1 MKKVA
6 PAASSIGAAGVAA
19 SNLVLNGG
27 TLAVTGGQSSTDR
40 SLTLGASGLDMGAAT
55 TNLTIG
61 ADVALLEVR
70 VRKAFL
76 TEEGQ
81 VFLRRAKK
89 LTQQMEELEL
99 LAFNIHQGWEAEV
112 RLALGEAAR
121 QQLEQMPRPA
131 HQDVKAARA
140 LNQQG
145 LDALKRGDAAA
156 AVTALQ
162 QAQRADPADVEVAGN
177 LGYANL
183 KLGQFKRAEQQLIY
197 ALSLA
202 PDRVSSWFNLGQVY
216 GALNQPEKATGAFAN
231 TYRFAQN
238 RIKTEGFLRQ
248 ALQNPENSAATRTAL
263 RQALALFGLSVDGP

>member
-1 MKKVA
+1 M
-6 PAASSIGAAGVAA
+6 
-19 SNLVLNGG
+19 NGIAQILS
-27 TLAVTGGQSSTDR
+27 LAVVLALAVPALAGPYEQAF
-40 SLTLGASGLDMGAAT
+40 GAVQRM
-55 TNLTIG
+55 
-61 ADVALLEVR
+61 
-70 VRKAFL
+70 
-76 TEEGQ
+76 
-81 VFLRRAKK
+81 
-89 LTQQMEELEL
+89 LTQSARNDETGLQ
-99 LAFNIHQGWEAEV
+99 
-112 RLALGEAAR
+112 AAR

-177 LGYANL
+177 LGYAHL
-183 KLGQFKRAEQQLIY
+183 KLGQLKRAEQQLIY

-263 RQALALFGLSVDGP
+263 RQALALFGLSVDGS